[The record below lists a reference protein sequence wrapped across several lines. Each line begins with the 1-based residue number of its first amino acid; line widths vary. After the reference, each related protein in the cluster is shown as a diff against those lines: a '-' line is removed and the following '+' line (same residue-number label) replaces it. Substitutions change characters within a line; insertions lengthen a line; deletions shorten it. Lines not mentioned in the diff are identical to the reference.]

1 MERSRKPHSPVGEPE
16 NVLLGLLKQKCMH
29 GYELHKSLNALAA
42 SGSVWRI
49 KQANL
54 YALLDRLE
62 QDGLISGEIV
72 SEETGLPRKVY
83 ALTERGAEVFY
94 RWISDPVLRPRDL
107 RWDFL
112 MRLYFARL
120 EGQAAA
126 QTLLQRQREAILD
139 WKQDLDAARTAAE
152 NTDSYQQVVLAYRCS
167 QTQAALDWL
176 SWCESSE
183 FMIVDLPPGSKY
195 DG

>member
-1 MERSRKPHSPVGEPE
+1 MNRNRKPHNPVGEPE
-16 NVLLGLLKQKCMH
+16 NVLLGLLKQKPMH
-29 GYELHKSLNALAA
+29 GYELHKSLNTLATG
-42 SGSVWRI
+42 GSVWRI

-62 QDGLISGEIV
+62 QDSLIMGEIV
-72 SEETGLPRKVY
+72 PAEVGLPRKVY
-83 ALTERGAEVFY
+83 HLTMRGAEVLY
-94 RWISDPVLRPRDL
+94 RWIREPVLRPRDL

-120 EGQAAA
+120 ESRAEAQA
-126 QTLLQRQREAILD
+126 LLQRQREAILD
-139 WKQDLDAARTAAE
+139 WKLDLDAARTAAE

-176 SWCESSE
+176 NWCESSE
-183 FMIVDLPPGSKY
+183 FIAGDLP
-195 DG
+195 